1 MGVFIARRAIHELAK
16 VGIGAVG
23 TQVLVLGLTFRENCP
38 DLRNSKVPGITEEL
52 TKYGC
57 EVLVH
62 DPYCDP
68 KEAKSEYGIDL
79 IKEVSEIAPISAI
92 VLAVAHKPFKQWSL
106 NQWLERLQAGRIV
119 VDVKGIIPKEELVE
133 AGVKIWRL

>member
-1 MGVFIARRAIHELAK
+1 MRWGYFWRTVQELAK

-23 TQVLVLGLTFRENCP
+23 TRVLVLGVNFKENCP
-38 DLRNSKVPGITEEL
+38 DLCNSKVFDITEEL

-68 KEAKSEYGIDL
+68 KEAKAEYGVEL
-79 IKEVSEIAPISAI
+79 IKKVSEIPPVLAI
-92 VLAVAHKPFKQWSL
+92 VLAVAHKPFKQWSPT
-106 NQWLERLQAGRIV
+106 QWLERLQAGGIV
-119 VDVKGIIPKEELVE
+119 VDVKGVTPRKELVD
-133 AGVKIWRL
+133 AGVKISRL